1 MMKRI
6 ATIVAMGMMLW
17 ALTPWTA
24 QGQNTHCNGLQNPI
38 NFTLYNNSTTGQYTG
53 KVGTKL
59 EQSGNCLTGATGLSL
74 TTDVPNNQLAT
85 VTDGGGSSY
94 CGAALS
100 PSNRFRIMSNTEG
113 PGTGG
118 NSGKD
123 PLTNYAL
130 PYCPTGFQKSIRVG
144 NCQTSGYA
152 EALYYT
158 FTVNNYNALVFINYA
173 IVAQAPGHGVAADPQ
188 FIIRVTKQQGTNNW
202 VPLSDTLCYT
212 VSTTPT
218 STSGGTVTIGQDGW
232 HANGNV
238 YYRDWNQCVINLSKY
253 YTQTVRIEV
262 MFGDCEWQGHYGYAY
277 VAGECR
283 PMTLNINGCAA
294 GEGTAVATVEAPAGM
309 SEYKW
314 YRSRTGVLQG
324 SARETETNYQLL
336 SGQTTQT
343 LDVTVQ
349 HFITSTNDTLQQNT
363 FKCEMTSY
371 MDPNKPIKSNIYTE
385 VGNTKPTIS
394 IDTMLYCDGTV
405 TLTDKSFCRFVTT
418 DADNVDTSLSVWK
431 IYATPTPGDA
441 AFLGSIQGGTVNYQ
455 FPDAGNYCVKLRTSA
470 YDTTCWNEK
479 TVQVRAIKSPTPR
492 VRFERNDICSGDTI
506 ALYDETQGHTVNP
519 TTNPT
524 ATWHQW
530 TIHLPEGDTTFNTPM
545 MATRFS
551 FTESTDI
558 TLVSRTN
565 MAFQLDS
572 NHDGTMDTRY
582 CFARL
587 DTTVRVGQF
596 PVLTVYGDTI
606 VCNGDQTDV
615 WVEADLHGCRFDW
628 YQSLFGGT
636 PIAENNSHLV
646 ISITQDRTYY
656 VKVTSSNGCESWD
669 SARVYIVD
677 PKLEVPVT
685 AVCDNTPVV
694 LHGSNAYSY
703 TWTAMP
709 NDPSLVGQ
717 ETNPDITVT
726 PHQTTTYTL
735 TGHGM
740 NNCSATPLQQTIT
753 VYPYPV
759 PAVQLTPDFI
769 DSEKPTVTFRDVSEG
784 ATTSLWDFGGGHTS
798 TERQVRHTF
807 TDLSEDSVLVSL
819 TTGND
824 LNCTSDTSFWLPV
837 ELFSLW
843 FPNAFTPTLGTNRTF
858 GPFTHNILEYYSLY
872 IYNRAGQEVFQ
883 SHDQMEQWDG
893 KYRGKYCDQGAYVYV
908 CTYRRPGTE
917 DVVTVKGT
925 VMLLQ

>member
-1 MMKRI
+1 MTGLLLWI
-6 ATIVAMGMMLW
+6 AIPKSVN
-17 ALTPWTA
+17 
-24 QGQNTHCNGLQNPI
+24 GQNTHCNGLQNPI

-53 KVGTKL
+53 KVGTKPN
-59 EQSGNCLTGATGLSL
+59 SPSNCNTGTLGLSL

-85 VTDGGGSSY
+85 VTDNGSNY
-94 CGAALS
+94 CGASLNG
-100 PSNRFRIMSNTEG
+100 SNRFRIMSSTEG

-118 NSGKD
+118 NLGKD
-123 PLTNYAL
+123 PLTNYGL
-130 PYCPTGFQKSIRVG
+130 PYCPPGYQKSIRVG
-144 NCQTSGYA
+144 NCQTGANA

-173 IVAQAPGHGVAADPQ
+173 IVAEAPGHGVNQDPT
-188 FIIRVTKQQGTNNW
+188 FIIRVTKQQGANNW

-218 STSGGTVTIGQDGW
+218 STSGGTVTIGQNGW

-262 MFGDCEWQGHYGYAY
+262 MFGDCSQHGHYGYAY
-277 VAGECR
+277 MAGECR

-336 SGQTTQT
+336 SGQTNQT

-349 HFITSTNDTLQQNT
+349 HFITNTNDTLQQNT

-394 IDTMLYCDGTV
+394 IDTVLYCDGTV

-418 DADNVDTSLSVWK
+418 DADNVDTTLSVWK
-431 IYATPTPGDA
+431 IYSSPTPTA
-441 AFLGSIQGGTVNYQ
+441 QTYLGSVSGGRVNYQ
-455 FPDAGNYCVKLRTSA
+455 FPDAGNFSVKLRTSA

-519 TTNPT
+519 VTNPA

-530 TIHLPEGDTTFNTPM
+530 TIHLPEGDTTFNSPT
-545 MATRFS
+545 MATRFN
-551 FTESTDI
+551 FLENTDI

-565 MAFQLDS
+565 MAFLLDS

-582 CFARL
+582 CFARI

-596 PVLTVYGDTI
+596 PVLTVHGDTI
-606 VCNGDQTDV
+606 VCDGDQSDV

-628 YQSLFGGT
+628 YQTLFGGT
-636 PIAENNSHLV
+636 PIAENNAHLV
-646 ISITQDRTYY
+646 TSITQDRKFY

-669 SARVYIVD
+669 SVALYLVKPTLDANKDRICTGDSVKLWAGKAATYEWTSTPYDASLDNQTTNDTIIVSPAETTVYSV
-677 PKLEVPVT
+677 VGHGT
-685 AVCDNTPVV
+685 NGCGATPR
-694 LHGSNAYSY
+694 
-703 TWTAMP
+703 T
-709 NDPSLVGQ
+709 Q
-717 ETNPDITVT
+717 KITVFQW
-726 PHQTTTYTL
+726 PIM
-735 TGHGM
+735 G
-740 NNCSATPLQQTIT
+740 
-753 VYPYPV
+753 VE
-759 PAVQLTPDFI
+759 LTPDYI
-769 DSEKPTVTFRDVSEG
+769 DSESPSVQFTDVSQYG
-784 ATTSLWDFGGGHTS
+784 TTSLWNFGNGHTS
-798 TERQVRHTF
+798 TVRSVVYTF
-807 TDLSEDSVLVSL
+807 SDLSQDSILISL
-819 TTGND
+819 TTGNE
-824 LNCTSDTSFWLPV
+824 LGCTNDTSFWLPV
-837 ELFSLW
+837 GIFTVW
-843 FPNAFTPTLGTNRTF
+843 FPNAFTPKLESNNLF
-858 GPFTHNILEYYSLY
+858 MPFTVNELKDYELY
-872 IYNRAGQEVFQ
+872 IYDRGGNLVFM
-883 SHDQMEQWDG
+883 SVDPNEGWNGTYKG
-893 KYRGKYCDQGAYVYV
+893 KDCPQAAYVWK
-908 CTYRRPGTE
+908 CQYRRPGVE
-917 DVVTVKGT
+917 RMMQQKGT
-925 VMLLQ
+925 VTLIR